1 MNVIYQL
8 VVEEDNF
15 YDTKEFYT
23 YLFESKADAEEY
35 RLELIEAYK
44 NDFMERL
51 ECETEDQLL
60 NEYLDITES
69 SFNYGYINMYIE
81 DDCNVC
87 LYVEEKSILRFS

>member
-1 MNVIYQL
+1 MDVVYQV

-23 YLFESKADAEEY
+23 YVFCSKTDAEEY

-44 NDFMERL
+44 NDFMERY

-60 NEYLDITES
+60 NEYLDIEES
-69 SFNYGYINMYIE
+69 SYNYGYINMYIE
-81 DDCNVC
+81 DDCNIC
-87 LYVEEKSILRFS
+87 LYVEEKPILSFN

>member
-1 MNVIYQL
+1 MNVIYQV

-23 YLFESKADAEEY
+23 YLFESKKDAEEY
-35 RLELIEAYK
+35 RLELVEAYK

-60 NEYLDITES
+60 DEFLDITES
-69 SFNYGYINMYIE
+69 SFSHGYINMYIE

-87 LYVEEKSILRFS
+87 LYVEEKSILRFD